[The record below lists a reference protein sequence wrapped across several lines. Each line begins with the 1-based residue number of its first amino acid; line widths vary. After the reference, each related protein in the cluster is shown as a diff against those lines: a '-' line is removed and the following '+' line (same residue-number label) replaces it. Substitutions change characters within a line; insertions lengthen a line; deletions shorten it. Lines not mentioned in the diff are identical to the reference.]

1 MSLMQR
7 TLATLE
13 EYTDFSVPT
22 VMSIIMELKMS
33 GTIFQDW
40 MKDTSSMKQPPSAK
54 HMLDFVERYRRG
66 LAATGTPVQ
75 PANKSHISVKKP
87 YKPPPVFHM
96 RVSSGCKLCSGE
108 DHVLHQCPDLR
119 NMTVEQRQS
128 TSQRLKACGNCLG
141 ADHTT
146 RNCPSKRSC
155 WTCGRR
161 HHSLLHRTDAPQQ
174 SQPSPSTSAPAGHPR
189 ILYRQCMQH
198 GYWVNG
204 HDTGNMR
211 HYYRTSGEAAEGQS
225 ID

>member
-54 HMLDFVERYRRG
+54 HMLDFVERYQRG

-75 PANKSHISVKKP
+75 PANKSHIPVKKP

-119 NMTVEQRQS
+119 NMTVEQRHS
-128 TSQRLKACGNCLG
+128 TSHAATAWEQ
-141 ADHTT
+141 TT
-146 RNCPSKRSC
+146 QLE
-155 WTCGRR
+155 T
-161 HHSLLHRTDAPQQ
+161 
-174 SQPSPSTSAPAGHPR
+174 APAKGPAGPVVGDITASYIEQMLHNNLNHPH
-189 ILYRQCMQH
+189 LRQLHQP
-198 GYWVNG
+198 GWSPTYPLPTVYA
-204 HDTGNMR
+204 TR
-211 HYYRTSGEAAEGQS
+211 LLGQWP
-225 ID
+225 